1 MLRDDSAERAAEPP
15 PPAPSADN
23 RASFVIAA
31 IAVLALL
38 AVTAVVLAVRSVGD
52 TDDSRAA
59 RGYRGEINAAES
71 FRAVAFDPDGTWLFA
86 ATGSSV
92 EVWHP
97 VTHRRDGAV
106 FAIGV
111 PVSAMVISPDGR
123 RLVTVSDDNAIRVW
137 DVATRQPVGE
147 PLVAEGLRR
156 AFSLAISSDGMLL
169 AAAGDGGTAVW
180 NLANR
185 EFVGLLAGIN
195 GSHSSV
201 AFSPDGKRIATGDT
215 GGGTV
220 TLWNTETRQPDGEAL
235 VAHDPGSPINAL
247 AFDHSGTLL
256 ADGSGDFM
264 ANIWNLV
271 TREHTQFTGN
281 ELQPIHSVI
290 LSDDGRTLITA
301 SLNAVRIYDVQS
313 VAQVG
318 QVFVKDGS
326 DDCWDIALSPN
337 GDTLAV
343 IRDHRIQFWSVAAAR
358 K

>member
-1 MLRDDSAERAAEPP
+1 
-15 PPAPSADN
+15 
-23 RASFVIAA
+23 
-31 IAVLALL
+31 
-38 AVTAVVLAVRSVGD
+38 
-52 TDDSRAA
+52 
-59 RGYRGEINAAES
+59 
-71 FRAVAFDPDGTWLFA
+71 
-86 ATGSSV
+86 
-92 EVWHP
+92 
-97 VTHRRDGAV
+97 
-106 FAIGV
+106 
-111 PVSAMVISPDGR
+111 
-123 RLVTVSDDNAIRVW
+123 
-137 DVATRQPVGE
+137 
-147 PLVAEGLRR
+147 
-156 AFSLAISSDGMLL
+156 
-169 AAAGDGGTAVW
+169 
-180 NLANR
+180 
-185 EFVGLLAGIN
+185 
-195 GSHSSV
+195 V

-256 ADGSGDFM
+256 ADGSGDFV
-264 ANIWNLV
+264 ANVWNLV
-271 TREHTQFTGN
+271 TREHTEFTGN

-301 SLNAVRIYDVQS
+301 SLNAVRIYDVPS

-318 QVFVKDGS
+318 SVFVKDGS